1 MRAALLLLSALPFL
15 ASCGTVHD
23 WQELETAPMTYGD
36 CYEGLLFIA
45 KNDGFTVDV
54 NGTDRGMGTLQ
65 SKWRMRQLSLG
76 RPGRYRLVAEIDVDK
91 GSAQTGW
98 LVRFAIEQQLVK
110 DLRRSTQPEE
120 EDWSKNGQDGEREAI
135 FGEKLQRRIGKPLT
149 PATPPRTPPRT

>member
-1 MRAALLLLSALPFL
+1 MRASLLLVSALPFL

-23 WQELETAPMTYGD
+23 WKELETAPMTYGE

-45 KNDGFTVDV
+45 KNDGFAVDV
-54 NGTDRGMGTLQ
+54 HGSDRGMGTLQ

-91 GSAQTGW
+91 GSAQAGW

-110 DLRRSTQPEE
+110 DLRRSNTPEE
-120 EDWSKNGQDGEREAI
+120 KDWSKNGQDGEREAI
-135 FGEKLQRRIGKPLT
+135 FGEKLQRRIGKPVT
-149 PATPPRTPPRT
+149 SGTQPRS